1 MTLGSFLV
9 LLVIAGVCGTI
20 GRVLARYS
28 NIGCIGSIALG
39 FIGALLGTWISHHLH
54 LPELL
59 TIQVGHERFPIVWS
73 IVASARQEAED
84 GDEDRG
90 ADDRP
95 DDGESF
101 VADLD
106 RQ

>member
-1 MTLGSFLV
+1 MTVTSFIV

-39 FIGALLGTWISHHLH
+39 FIGALLGSWIAHHLH

-59 TIQVGHERFPIVWS
+59 TIQVGRERFPIVWS
-73 IVASARQEAED
+73 IIGSALFVAVLGFFTRD
-84 GDEDRG
+84 GDSRRRRRYHHREED
-90 ADDRP
+90 
-95 DDGESF
+95 
-101 VADLD
+101 
-106 RQ
+106 

>member
-1 MTLGSFLV
+1 MTITSFIV

-39 FIGALLGTWISHHLH
+39 FIGALLGSFIAHQLH

-59 TIQVGHERFPIVWS
+59 TIQVGRERFPLVWS
-73 IVASARQEAED
+73 IIGSALFVAVLGFFTR
-84 GDEDRG
+84 
-90 ADDRP
+90 
-95 DDGESF
+95 DGESKRRRRYHHREE
-101 VADLD
+101 D
-106 RQ
+106 

>member
-1 MTLGSFLV
+1 MTLESFVV
-9 LLVIAGVCGTI
+9 LLVISGVCGTI

-59 TIQVGHERFPIVWS
+59 TIQVGNERFPIVWS
-73 IVASARQEAED
+73 IIGSALFVAVL
-84 GDEDRG
+84 GFFTRG
-90 ADDRP
+90 SDDRRRRSYHHRK
-95 DDGESF
+95 DD
-101 VADLD
+101 
-106 RQ
+106 